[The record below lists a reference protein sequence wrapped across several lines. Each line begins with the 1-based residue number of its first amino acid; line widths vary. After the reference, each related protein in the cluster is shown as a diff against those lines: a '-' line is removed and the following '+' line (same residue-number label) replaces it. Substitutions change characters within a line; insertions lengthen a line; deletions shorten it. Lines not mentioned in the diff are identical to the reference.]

1 MCLHIIFTQL
11 ANTALIEQKELV
23 MYEDRGLRVY
33 TTITHFYSMQNKTIH
48 VMQQNNTTISLYNII
63 TKETKLI
70 SYKNVCV
77 CSYSYTVSFLRV
89 NRPIPQIK

>member
-48 VMQQNNTTISLYNII
+48 VMQQNNTTISLYNVK
-63 TKETKLI
+63 TKKQNLFHTKMFAFVRI
-70 SYKNVCV
+70 
-77 CSYSYTVSFLRV
+77 
-89 NRPIPQIK
+89 PILSAFYE